1 MLDDI
6 KNRERPFKVPDGY
19 FATIEDSV
27 RCAVNQPVSGARL
40 FFSTLKSGFALAF
53 SFLFIFGIGYGVISL
68 TDSFSGADL
77 GTDDEFLS
85 TLIDGGYIKDD
96 FIDYLYEE
104 IELDGKLLAQDME
117 LDEEFSR
124 RIEEELSEEYIIE
137 LMEEYE
143 DE

>member
-27 RCAVNQPVSGARL
+27 RSAVSQPASGASLL
-40 FFSTLKSGFALAF
+40 FSAVKSGLALAF

-68 TDSFSGADL
+68 TDSFSGPDL

-104 IELDGKLLAQDME
+104 IEMDDKLLAQDME

-124 RIEEELSEEYIIE
+124 RIEEELSEEYLIE

>member
-19 FATIEDSV
+19 FASVEESV
-27 RCAVNQPVSGARL
+27 RSAVSQPASGASLL
-40 FFSTLKSGFALAF
+40 FSAVKSGLALAF

-68 TDSFSGADL
+68 TDSFSGPDL

-104 IELDGKLLAQDME
+104 IEMDGKLLAQDME